1 MPYSNL
7 GRAFIIS
14 SCFLAACSSTPPE
27 KNEPRKPDNDEEV
40 RKARLETEEAVR
52 NRKEAEAKLEDT
64 VRELE
69 RARKELA
76 ASRDTTSA
84 TATEARL
91 SQDLLMSQRKAYEQ
105 KIAFYKNLLA
115 QQGTRQVVG
124 GAAPQAPAAAP
135 DDAAVSSAAPAQ
147 PEKKGGIDLD
157 VPVAFVDGDAITRRE
172 FAEWLLVSEAGE
184 RLDKFIDFY
193 LVRREA
199 KRQAID
205 SNEQEEESFVLTN
218 LAKVTAQA
226 GGEKELDKKLAQAG
240 TSRDALLDSLRF
252 NARSCVLVT
261 KLCLLERNT
270 KEGKARR
277 EELARQAYEKQFGE
291 HVEASMLF
299 LKVAPDTPEDEV
311 KQALE
316 LARKEREQLVVG
328 EDWKKVAAQSK
339 AYPAQTDRGIYS
351 HAELAQFPELERAI
365 FTGTPGEVG
374 EPVRWKFGI
383 SIVRVERKIPAQ
395 SKFEDVKVAILA
407 DIEKPEPTKE
417 EQEALY
423 SRLRK
428 TAKIEKRIDPK

>member
-1 MPYSNL
+1 M
-7 GRAFIIS
+7 S
-14 SCFLAACSSTPPE
+14 SCFLAACSSAPPE
-27 KNEPRKPDNDEEV
+27 KNEQKKPETDEEV
-40 RKARLETEEAVR
+40 RRARLETEDAVR
-52 NRKEAEAKLEDT
+52 GRKDAEAKLEDT
-64 VRELE
+64 VRELD

-105 KIAFYKNLLA
+105 KIAFYKDLLA
-115 QQGTRQVVG
+115 HQGMK
-124 GAAPQAPAAAP
+124 AP
-135 DDAAVSSAAPAQ
+135 DDAAVSSAAPTQ

-157 VPVAFVDGDAITRRE
+157 VPVAFVDGEAITRRE

-184 RLDKFIDFY
+184 RLDKFVDFY

-205 SNEQEEESFVLTN
+205 SNEQEEESFVLSN

-240 TSRDALLDSLRF
+240 TSRDALLESLRF

-277 EELARQAYEKQFGE
+277 DELARQAYERQFGE

-316 LARKEREQLVVG
+316 LAKKEREQLVVG

-339 AYPAQTDRGIYS
+339 AYPAQTDRNIFS

-365 FTGTPGEVG
+365 FTGTPGELS
-374 EPVRWKFGI
+374 EPVRFKFGI
-383 SIVRVERKIPAQ
+383 AIVRVERKIPAQ
-395 SKFEDVKVAILA
+395 SKFEDVRTAILA

-428 TAKIEKRIDPK
+428 DAKIEKRIDPK